1 MAATLLPD
9 IIDGAILDNGTD
21 FVRAVRSFHVK
32 DINVQGVGFDP
43 LVLVKSLQAAG
54 MPQLNDLHPVGNP
67 YLRVV
72 RQIVRGIANDQCRVE
87 VVYETP
93 QFGGG
98 VVTPGGAFILTD
110 STSLVS
116 ERVQIDGSG
125 KPLLVKIGG
134 GLLGDLTFAPAQQ
147 ITLDKLSPIRVI
159 ALTGT
164 VEAST
169 QQMDNCRFSIGRVNN
184 ATWAGLGR
192 GYWLCSQFDSETQDL
207 GASYQV
213 RAQFMTHQHR
223 DWKSYGFWKNAVGEL
238 DQQTIDAAFATEAMI
253 AAAYTFQQNYATHGA
268 MTVGLYDFAD
278 FGAIFGNF

>member
-116 ERVQIDGSG
+116 EQVQLDGSG
-125 KPLLVKIGG
+125 KALMVKL
-134 GLLGDLTFAPAQQ
+134 GLAEALAFIPGQQLTMSR
-147 ITLDKLSPIRVI
+147 LSPLRVI

-169 QQMDNCRFSIGRVNN
+169 QQMDNCRMAIGRVNN
-184 ATWAGLGR
+184 QTWAGLDR

-207 GASYQV
+207 GESYQV
-213 RAQFMTHQHR
+213 RAQFTTHQYR

-238 DQQTIDAAFATEAMI
+238 EQETTTAQGDTENMMKAGYVFGQT
-253 AAAYTFQQNYATHGA
+253 YGSHGF
-268 MTVGLYDFAD
+268 MTVGFYDFAD